1 MVKIDIEY
9 DYIIVGAGSAG
20 CVLANRLTSNS
31 KNTVLLLEA
40 GGEDKSLTLKM
51 PAAVLSNLKSTK
63 HNWAFKGEPEPELNG
78 RQLQHDRGKTLG
90 GSSSINGMVYI
101 RGNTLDYEGWR
112 QMGCDG
118 WGYADVLP
126 YFKKMECY
134 SGGGDDFRGGSG
146 PLKVHRSIPKD
157 PLSLA
162 FINAGK
168 EAGYKETDDI
178 SGFCQEG
185 FGIFDRTVFNGERW
199 SASKGYL
206 DPIRNRKNL
215 TIFFS
220 DIVNF
225 TDLSDSLEAEKLAL
239 ILNNYLSEMS
249 LIAINSN
256 ATIDKFIGDAILSF
270 HGAPETL
277 GDENDAINCISM
289 ALEMKERVKELQSF
303 WIRQGVKGGLKVR
316 YGISSGF
323 ANVGDFGS
331 SVMSDYTAIGSSVN
345 LASRLQSIAPENE
358 IIISDT
364 TYNLVKNQIKCEE
377 YEEITPKG
385 FVRPVKTY
393 KVIDFKNKKQVK
405 NKDLLEYYNQ
415 VVKMRDEDEY
425 TLPSTIEKELNI
437 NPFLRSAEEE
447 VRKSAEIYS
456 SQAKLSDIDVLATIR
471 AWKDNF

>member
-1 MVKIDIEY
+1 MKLDKFFDEKTVIDLSFFNFSNAVTAAYFANRNLEVLRVNKNFKKFFPILKTVNNIPFTSILEQLGVGDEYIKNFKQNLEKKGFVIIPKIEIKIGDEIRVYSLLSAFTENKDFPFLNGIQGQFVDRTDEYNLRREKEELLDQKLKDRELIEEKTKRLEN
-9 DYIIVGAGSAG
+9 I
-20 CVLANRLTSNS
+20 ANRLS
-31 KNTVLLLEA
+31 KYLSPQVY
-40 GGEDKSLTLKM
+40 KS
-51 PAAVLSNLKSTK
+51 
-63 HNWAFKGEPEPELNG
+63 
-78 RQLQHDRGKTLG
+78 
-90 GSSSINGMVYI
+90 
-101 RGNTLDYEGWR
+101 
-112 QMGCDG
+112 
-118 WGYADVLP
+118 
-126 YFKKMECY
+126 
-134 SGGGDDFRGGSG
+134 
-146 PLKVHRSIPKD
+146 
-157 PLSLA
+157 
-162 FINAGK
+162 
-168 EAGYKETDDI
+168 
-178 SGFCQEG
+178 
-185 FGIFDRTVFNGERW
+185 IFDEEESGKKTKENYV
-199 SASKGYL
+199 
-206 DPIRNRKNL
+206 RKNL

-364 TYNLVKNQIKCEE
+364 TYNLVKNQINCEE

-393 KVIDFKNKKQVK
+393 KVISFKNKTNIKTKKSYSKKGNHVDIQIFDSSDMK
-405 NKDLLEYYNQ
+405 AA
-415 VVKMRDEDEY
+415 M
-425 TLPSTIEKELNI
+425 KELKKLQEDFSKEI
-437 NPFLRSAEEE
+437 DEE
-447 VRKSAEIYS
+447 
-456 SQAKLSDIDVLATIR
+456 
-471 AWKDNF
+471 

>member
-1 MVKIDIEY
+1 MKLDKFFDEKTVIDLSFFNFSNAVTAAYFANRNLEVLRVNKNFKKFFPILKTVNNIPFTSILEQLGVADEYIKNFKQNLEKNGFVIIPKIEIKIDNEIKVYSLLSAYTENKDFPFLNGIQGQFVDRTDEYNLRREKEELLDQKLKDRELIEEKTKRLEN
-9 DYIIVGAGSAG
+9 I
-20 CVLANRLTSNS
+20 ANRLS
-31 KNTVLLLEA
+31 KYLSPQVY
-40 GGEDKSLTLKM
+40 KS
-51 PAAVLSNLKSTK
+51 
-63 HNWAFKGEPEPELNG
+63 
-78 RQLQHDRGKTLG
+78 
-90 GSSSINGMVYI
+90 
-101 RGNTLDYEGWR
+101 
-112 QMGCDG
+112 
-118 WGYADVLP
+118 
-126 YFKKMECY
+126 
-134 SGGGDDFRGGSG
+134 
-146 PLKVHRSIPKD
+146 
-157 PLSLA
+157 
-162 FINAGK
+162 
-168 EAGYKETDDI
+168 
-178 SGFCQEG
+178 
-185 FGIFDRTVFNGERW
+185 IFDEEESGKKTKENYV
-199 SASKGYL
+199 
-206 DPIRNRKNL
+206 RKNL

-364 TYNLVKNQIKCEE
+364 TYNLVKNQINCEE
-377 YEEITPKG
+377 YKEITPKG

-393 KVIDFKNKKQVK
+393 KVISFKNKSNSKTKKSYSKKGKHVDIQIFDSSDMK
-405 NKDLLEYYNQ
+405 AA
-415 VVKMRDEDEY
+415 M
-425 TLPSTIEKELNI
+425 KELKKLQEDFSKEI
-437 NPFLRSAEEE
+437 DEE
-447 VRKSAEIYS
+447 
-456 SQAKLSDIDVLATIR
+456 
-471 AWKDNF
+471 

>member
-1 MVKIDIEY
+1 MKLDKFFDEKTVIDLSFFNFSNAVTAAYFANRNLEVLRVNKNFKKFFPILKTVNNIPFTSILEQLGVGDEYIKNFQQNLEKNGFVIIPKIEIKIGDEIRVYSLLSAYTENKDFPFLNGIQGQFVDRTDEYNLRREKEELLDQKLKDRELIEEKTKRLEN
-9 DYIIVGAGSAG
+9 I
-20 CVLANRLTSNS
+20 ANRLS
-31 KNTVLLLEA
+31 KYLSPQVY
-40 GGEDKSLTLKM
+40 KS
-51 PAAVLSNLKSTK
+51 
-63 HNWAFKGEPEPELNG
+63 
-78 RQLQHDRGKTLG
+78 
-90 GSSSINGMVYI
+90 
-101 RGNTLDYEGWR
+101 
-112 QMGCDG
+112 
-118 WGYADVLP
+118 
-126 YFKKMECY
+126 
-134 SGGGDDFRGGSG
+134 
-146 PLKVHRSIPKD
+146 
-157 PLSLA
+157 
-162 FINAGK
+162 
-168 EAGYKETDDI
+168 
-178 SGFCQEG
+178 
-185 FGIFDRTVFNGERW
+185 IFDEEESGKKIKESYV
-199 SASKGYL
+199 
-206 DPIRNRKNL
+206 RKNL

-364 TYNLVKNQIKCEE
+364 TYNLVKNQINCEE

-393 KVIDFKNKKQVK
+393 KVIDFKNKKNSKTKKSYSKKGNHVDIQIFDSSDMK
-405 NKDLLEYYNQ
+405 AA
-415 VVKMRDEDEY
+415 M
-425 TLPSTIEKELNI
+425 KELKKLQEDFSKEI
-437 NPFLRSAEEE
+437 DEE
-447 VRKSAEIYS
+447 
-456 SQAKLSDIDVLATIR
+456 
-471 AWKDNF
+471 

>member
-1 MVKIDIEY
+1 MKLDKFFDEKTVIDLSFFNFSNAVTAAYFANRNLEVLRVNKNFKKFFPILKTVNNIPFTSILEQLGVGDEYIKNFQQNLEKNGFVIIPKIEIKIGDEIRVYSLLSAYTENKDFPFLNGIQGQFVDRTDEYNLRREKEELLDQKLKDRELIEEKTKRLEN
-9 DYIIVGAGSAG
+9 I
-20 CVLANRLTSNS
+20 ANRLS
-31 KNTVLLLEA
+31 KYLSPQVY
-40 GGEDKSLTLKM
+40 KS
-51 PAAVLSNLKSTK
+51 
-63 HNWAFKGEPEPELNG
+63 
-78 RQLQHDRGKTLG
+78 
-90 GSSSINGMVYI
+90 
-101 RGNTLDYEGWR
+101 
-112 QMGCDG
+112 
-118 WGYADVLP
+118 
-126 YFKKMECY
+126 
-134 SGGGDDFRGGSG
+134 
-146 PLKVHRSIPKD
+146 
-157 PLSLA
+157 
-162 FINAGK
+162 
-168 EAGYKETDDI
+168 
-178 SGFCQEG
+178 
-185 FGIFDRTVFNGERW
+185 IFDEEESGKKTKENYV
-199 SASKGYL
+199 
-206 DPIRNRKNL
+206 RKNL

-277 GDENDAINCISM
+277 GDENDAINCINM

-364 TYNLVKNQIKCEE
+364 TYNLVKNQINCEE

-393 KVIDFKNKKQVK
+393 KVISFKNKTNIKTKKSYSKKGNHVDIQIFDSSDMK
-405 NKDLLEYYNQ
+405 AA
-415 VVKMRDEDEY
+415 M
-425 TLPSTIEKELNI
+425 KELKKLQEDFSKEI
-437 NPFLRSAEEE
+437 DEE
-447 VRKSAEIYS
+447 
-456 SQAKLSDIDVLATIR
+456 
-471 AWKDNF
+471 

>member
-1 MVKIDIEY
+1 MKLDKFFDEKTVIDLSFFNFSNAVTAAYFANRNLEVLRVNKNFKKFFPILKTVNNIPFTSILEQLGVGDEYIKNFKQNLEKNGFVIIPKIEIKIGDEIKVYSLLSAYTENKDFPFLNGIQGQFVDRTDEYNLRREKEELLDQKLKDRELIEEKTKRLEN
-9 DYIIVGAGSAG
+9 I
-20 CVLANRLTSNS
+20 ANRLS
-31 KNTVLLLEA
+31 KYLSPQVY
-40 GGEDKSLTLKM
+40 KS
-51 PAAVLSNLKSTK
+51 
-63 HNWAFKGEPEPELNG
+63 
-78 RQLQHDRGKTLG
+78 
-90 GSSSINGMVYI
+90 
-101 RGNTLDYEGWR
+101 
-112 QMGCDG
+112 
-118 WGYADVLP
+118 
-126 YFKKMECY
+126 
-134 SGGGDDFRGGSG
+134 
-146 PLKVHRSIPKD
+146 
-157 PLSLA
+157 
-162 FINAGK
+162 
-168 EAGYKETDDI
+168 
-178 SGFCQEG
+178 
-185 FGIFDRTVFNGERW
+185 IFDEEESGKKTKENYV
-199 SASKGYL
+199 
-206 DPIRNRKNL
+206 RKNL

-303 WIRQGVKGGLKVR
+303 WIRQGVKGALKVR

-364 TYNLVKNQIKCEE
+364 TYNLVKNQINCEE

-393 KVIDFKNKKQVK
+393 KVIDFKNKKNSKTKKSYSKKGNHVDIQIFDSSDMK
-405 NKDLLEYYNQ
+405 AA
-415 VVKMRDEDEY
+415 M
-425 TLPSTIEKELNI
+425 KELKKLQEDFSKEI
-437 NPFLRSAEEE
+437 DEE
-447 VRKSAEIYS
+447 
-456 SQAKLSDIDVLATIR
+456 
-471 AWKDNF
+471 

>member
-1 MVKIDIEY
+1 MKLDKFFDEKTVIDLSFFNFSNAVTAAYFANRNLEVLRVNKNFKKFFPILKTVNNIPFSSILEQLGVGDEYIKNFQQNLEKNGFVIIPKIEIKIGDEIKVYSLLSAYTENKDFPFLNGIQGQFVDRTDEYNLRREKEELLDQKLKDRELIEEKTKRLEN
-9 DYIIVGAGSAG
+9 I
-20 CVLANRLTSNS
+20 ANRLS
-31 KNTVLLLEA
+31 KYLSPQVY
-40 GGEDKSLTLKM
+40 KS
-51 PAAVLSNLKSTK
+51 
-63 HNWAFKGEPEPELNG
+63 
-78 RQLQHDRGKTLG
+78 
-90 GSSSINGMVYI
+90 
-101 RGNTLDYEGWR
+101 
-112 QMGCDG
+112 
-118 WGYADVLP
+118 
-126 YFKKMECY
+126 
-134 SGGGDDFRGGSG
+134 
-146 PLKVHRSIPKD
+146 
-157 PLSLA
+157 
-162 FINAGK
+162 
-168 EAGYKETDDI
+168 
-178 SGFCQEG
+178 
-185 FGIFDRTVFNGERW
+185 IFDEEESGKKTKENYV
-199 SASKGYL
+199 
-206 DPIRNRKNL
+206 RKNL

-289 ALEMKERVKELQSF
+289 ALEMKERVDELQSF
-303 WIRQGVKGGLKVR
+303 WIRQGVKDGLKVR

-364 TYNLVKNQIKCEE
+364 TYNLVKNQINCEE

-393 KVIDFKNKKQVK
+393 KVISFKNKTNIKTKKSYSKKGNHVDIQIFDSSDMK
-405 NKDLLEYYNQ
+405 AA
-415 VVKMRDEDEY
+415 
-425 TLPSTIEKELNI
+425 IKELKKLQEDFSKENG
-437 NPFLRSAEEE
+437 EE
-447 VRKSAEIYS
+447 
-456 SQAKLSDIDVLATIR
+456 
-471 AWKDNF
+471 

>member
-1 MVKIDIEY
+1 MNLDKFFDEKTVIDLSFFNFSNAVTAAYFANRNLEVLRVNKNFKKFFPILKTVNNIPFTSILEQLGVEDEYIKNFQQNLEKNGFVIIPKIEIKIGDEIKVYSLLSAYTENKDFRYLNGIQGQFVDRTDEYNLRREKEELLDQKLRDRELIEEKTKRLEN
-9 DYIIVGAGSAG
+9 I
-20 CVLANRLTSNS
+20 ANRLS
-31 KNTVLLLEA
+31 KYLSPQVY
-40 GGEDKSLTLKM
+40 KS
-51 PAAVLSNLKSTK
+51 
-63 HNWAFKGEPEPELNG
+63 
-78 RQLQHDRGKTLG
+78 
-90 GSSSINGMVYI
+90 
-101 RGNTLDYEGWR
+101 
-112 QMGCDG
+112 
-118 WGYADVLP
+118 
-126 YFKKMECY
+126 
-134 SGGGDDFRGGSG
+134 
-146 PLKVHRSIPKD
+146 
-157 PLSLA
+157 
-162 FINAGK
+162 
-168 EAGYKETDDI
+168 
-178 SGFCQEG
+178 
-185 FGIFDRTVFNGERW
+185 IFDEEESGKKTKENYV
-199 SASKGYL
+199 
-206 DPIRNRKNL
+206 RKNL

-289 ALEMKERVKELQSF
+289 ALEMKERVKDLQSF

-345 LASRLQSIAPENE
+345 LASRLQTIAPENE

-364 TYNLVKNQIKCEE
+364 TYNLVKNQINCEE

-393 KVIDFKNKKQVK
+393 KVIDFKNKKDSKTKKSYSKKGNHVDIQIFDSSDMK
-405 NKDLLEYYNQ
+405 AA
-415 VVKMRDEDEY
+415 M
-425 TLPSTIEKELNI
+425 KELKKLQEDFSKEI
-437 NPFLRSAEEE
+437 DEE
-447 VRKSAEIYS
+447 
-456 SQAKLSDIDVLATIR
+456 
-471 AWKDNF
+471 

>member
-1 MVKIDIEY
+1 MKLDKFFDEKTVIDLSFFNFSNAVTAAYFANRNLEVLRVNKNFKKFFPILKTVNNIPFTSILEQLGVGDEYIKNFQQNLEKNGFVIIPKIEIKIGDEIRVYSLLSAYTENKDFPFLNGIQGQFVDRTDEYNLRREKEELLDQKLKDRELIEEKTKRLEN
-9 DYIIVGAGSAG
+9 I
-20 CVLANRLTSNS
+20 ANRLS
-31 KNTVLLLEA
+31 KYLSPQVY
-40 GGEDKSLTLKM
+40 KS
-51 PAAVLSNLKSTK
+51 
-63 HNWAFKGEPEPELNG
+63 
-78 RQLQHDRGKTLG
+78 
-90 GSSSINGMVYI
+90 
-101 RGNTLDYEGWR
+101 
-112 QMGCDG
+112 
-118 WGYADVLP
+118 
-126 YFKKMECY
+126 
-134 SGGGDDFRGGSG
+134 
-146 PLKVHRSIPKD
+146 
-157 PLSLA
+157 
-162 FINAGK
+162 
-168 EAGYKETDDI
+168 
-178 SGFCQEG
+178 
-185 FGIFDRTVFNGERW
+185 IFDEEESGKKTKENYV
-199 SASKGYL
+199 
-206 DPIRNRKNL
+206 RKNL

-303 WIRQGVKGGLKVR
+303 WIRQGVKDGLKVR

-364 TYNLVKNQIKCEE
+364 TYNLVKNQINCEE

-393 KVIDFKNKKQVK
+393 KVIDFKNKKNSKTKKSYSKKGNHVDIQIFDSSDMK
-405 NKDLLEYYNQ
+405 AA
-415 VVKMRDEDEY
+415 M
-425 TLPSTIEKELNI
+425 KELKKLQEDFSKEI
-437 NPFLRSAEEE
+437 DEE
-447 VRKSAEIYS
+447 
-456 SQAKLSDIDVLATIR
+456 
-471 AWKDNF
+471 

>member
-1 MVKIDIEY
+1 MKLDKFFDEKTVIDLSFFNFSNAVTAAYFANRNLEVLRVNKNFKKFFPILKTVNNIPFTSILEQLGVCDEYIKNFQQNLEKNGFVIIPKIEIKIGDEIRVYSLLSAYTENKDFPFLNGIQGQFVDRTDEYNLRREKEELLDQKLKDRELIEEKTKRLEN
-9 DYIIVGAGSAG
+9 I
-20 CVLANRLTSNS
+20 ANRLS
-31 KNTVLLLEA
+31 KYLSPQVY
-40 GGEDKSLTLKM
+40 KS
-51 PAAVLSNLKSTK
+51 
-63 HNWAFKGEPEPELNG
+63 
-78 RQLQHDRGKTLG
+78 
-90 GSSSINGMVYI
+90 
-101 RGNTLDYEGWR
+101 
-112 QMGCDG
+112 
-118 WGYADVLP
+118 
-126 YFKKMECY
+126 
-134 SGGGDDFRGGSG
+134 
-146 PLKVHRSIPKD
+146 
-157 PLSLA
+157 
-162 FINAGK
+162 
-168 EAGYKETDDI
+168 
-178 SGFCQEG
+178 
-185 FGIFDRTVFNGERW
+185 IFDEEESGKKIKDSYV
-199 SASKGYL
+199 
-206 DPIRNRKNL
+206 RKNL

-225 TDLSDSLEAEKLAL
+225 TDLSDSLEAEKLGL

-364 TYNLVKNQIKCEE
+364 TYNLVKNQINCEE

-393 KVIDFKNKKQVK
+393 KVISFKNKTNIKTKKSYSKKGNHVDIQIFDSSDMK
-405 NKDLLEYYNQ
+405 AA
-415 VVKMRDEDEY
+415 
-425 TLPSTIEKELNI
+425 IKELKKLQEDFSKENG
-437 NPFLRSAEEE
+437 EE
-447 VRKSAEIYS
+447 
-456 SQAKLSDIDVLATIR
+456 
-471 AWKDNF
+471 

>member
-1 MVKIDIEY
+1 MKLDKFFDEKTVIDLSFFNFSNAVTAAYFANRNLEVLRVNKNFKKFFPILKTVNNIPFTSILEQLGVGDEYIKNFQQNLEKNGFVIIPKIEIKIGDEIKVYSLLSAYTENKDFPFLNGIQGQFVDRTDEYNLRREKEELLDQKLKDRELIEEKTKRLEN
-9 DYIIVGAGSAG
+9 I
-20 CVLANRLTSNS
+20 ANRLS
-31 KNTVLLLEA
+31 KYLSPQVY
-40 GGEDKSLTLKM
+40 KS
-51 PAAVLSNLKSTK
+51 
-63 HNWAFKGEPEPELNG
+63 
-78 RQLQHDRGKTLG
+78 
-90 GSSSINGMVYI
+90 
-101 RGNTLDYEGWR
+101 
-112 QMGCDG
+112 
-118 WGYADVLP
+118 
-126 YFKKMECY
+126 
-134 SGGGDDFRGGSG
+134 
-146 PLKVHRSIPKD
+146 
-157 PLSLA
+157 
-162 FINAGK
+162 
-168 EAGYKETDDI
+168 
-178 SGFCQEG
+178 
-185 FGIFDRTVFNGERW
+185 IFDEEESGKKNKRKLCKKKFN
-199 SASKGYL
+199 
-206 DPIRNRKNL
+206 N
-215 TIFFS
+215 FFS

-364 TYNLVKNQIKCEE
+364 TYNLVKNQINCEE

-393 KVIDFKNKKQVK
+393 KVIDFKNKKNSKTKKSYSKKGNHVDIQIFDSSDMK
-405 NKDLLEYYNQ
+405 AA
-415 VVKMRDEDEY
+415 M
-425 TLPSTIEKELNI
+425 KELKKLQEDFSKEI
-437 NPFLRSAEEE
+437 DEE
-447 VRKSAEIYS
+447 
-456 SQAKLSDIDVLATIR
+456 
-471 AWKDNF
+471 

>member
-1 MVKIDIEY
+1 MKLDKFFDEKTVIDLSFFNFSNAVTAAYFANRNLEVLRVNKNFKKFFPILKTVNNIPFTSILEQLGVADEYIKNFQQNLEKSGFVIIPKIEIKIGDEIRVYSLLSAYTENKDFPFLNGIQGQFVDRTDEYNLRREKEELLDQKLKDRELIEEKTKRLEN
-9 DYIIVGAGSAG
+9 I
-20 CVLANRLTSNS
+20 ANRLS
-31 KNTVLLLEA
+31 KYLSPQVY
-40 GGEDKSLTLKM
+40 KSIFDEEE
-51 PAAVLSNLKSTK
+51 S
-63 HNWAFKGEPEPELNG
+63 
-78 RQLQHDRGKTLG
+78 GKKT
-90 GSSSINGMVYI
+90 
-101 RGNTLDYEGWR
+101 
-112 QMGCDG
+112 
-118 WGYADVLP
+118 
-126 YFKKMECY
+126 
-134 SGGGDDFRGGSG
+134 
-146 PLKVHRSIPKD
+146 
-157 PLSLA
+157 
-162 FINAGK
+162 K
-168 EAGYKETDDI
+168 EAY
-178 SGFCQEG
+178 
-185 FGIFDRTVFNGERW
+185 V
-199 SASKGYL
+199 
-206 DPIRNRKNL
+206 RKNL

-364 TYNLVKNQIKCEE
+364 TYNLVKNQINCEE

-393 KVIDFKNKKQVK
+393 KVIDFKNKKNSKTKKSYSKKGNHVDIQIFDSSDMK
-405 NKDLLEYYNQ
+405 AA
-415 VVKMRDEDEY
+415 M
-425 TLPSTIEKELNI
+425 KELKKLQEDFSKEI
-437 NPFLRSAEEE
+437 DEE
-447 VRKSAEIYS
+447 
-456 SQAKLSDIDVLATIR
+456 
-471 AWKDNF
+471 

>member
-1 MVKIDIEY
+1 MKLDKFFDEKTVIDLSFFNFSNAVTAAYFANRNLEVLRVNKNFKKFFPILKTVNNIPFTSILEQLGVGDEYIKNFQQNLEKNGFVIIPKIEIKIGDEIKVYSLLSAYTENKDFPFLNGIQGQFVDRTDEYNLRREKEELLDQKLKDRELIEEKTKRLEN
-9 DYIIVGAGSAG
+9 I
-20 CVLANRLTSNS
+20 ANRLS
-31 KNTVLLLEA
+31 KYLSPQVY
-40 GGEDKSLTLKM
+40 KS
-51 PAAVLSNLKSTK
+51 
-63 HNWAFKGEPEPELNG
+63 
-78 RQLQHDRGKTLG
+78 
-90 GSSSINGMVYI
+90 
-101 RGNTLDYEGWR
+101 
-112 QMGCDG
+112 
-118 WGYADVLP
+118 
-126 YFKKMECY
+126 
-134 SGGGDDFRGGSG
+134 
-146 PLKVHRSIPKD
+146 
-157 PLSLA
+157 
-162 FINAGK
+162 
-168 EAGYKETDDI
+168 
-178 SGFCQEG
+178 
-185 FGIFDRTVFNGERW
+185 IFDEEESGKKIKESYV
-199 SASKGYL
+199 
-206 DPIRNRKNL
+206 RKNL

-303 WIRQGVKGGLKVR
+303 WIRQGVKDGLKVR

-364 TYNLVKNQIKCEE
+364 TYNLVKNQINCEE

-393 KVIDFKNKKQVK
+393 KVIDFKNKKNSKTKKSYSKKGNHVDIQIFDSSDMK
-405 NKDLLEYYNQ
+405 AA
-415 VVKMRDEDEY
+415 M
-425 TLPSTIEKELNI
+425 KELKKLQEDFSKEI
-437 NPFLRSAEEE
+437 DEE
-447 VRKSAEIYS
+447 
-456 SQAKLSDIDVLATIR
+456 
-471 AWKDNF
+471 

>member
-1 MVKIDIEY
+1 MKLDKFFDEKTVIDLSFFNFSNAVTAAYFANRNLEVLRVNKNFKKFFPILKTVNNIPFTSILEQLGVGDEYIKNFQQNLEKNGFVIIPKIEIKIGDEIKVYSLLSAYTENKDFPFLNGIQGQFVDRTDEYNLRREKEELLDQKLKDRELIEEKTKRLEN
-9 DYIIVGAGSAG
+9 I
-20 CVLANRLTSNS
+20 ANRLS
-31 KNTVLLLEA
+31 KYLSPQVY
-40 GGEDKSLTLKM
+40 KS
-51 PAAVLSNLKSTK
+51 
-63 HNWAFKGEPEPELNG
+63 
-78 RQLQHDRGKTLG
+78 
-90 GSSSINGMVYI
+90 
-101 RGNTLDYEGWR
+101 
-112 QMGCDG
+112 
-118 WGYADVLP
+118 
-126 YFKKMECY
+126 
-134 SGGGDDFRGGSG
+134 
-146 PLKVHRSIPKD
+146 
-157 PLSLA
+157 
-162 FINAGK
+162 
-168 EAGYKETDDI
+168 
-178 SGFCQEG
+178 
-185 FGIFDRTVFNGERW
+185 IFDEEESGKKTKENYV
-199 SASKGYL
+199 
-206 DPIRNRKNL
+206 RKNL

-289 ALEMKERVKELQSF
+289 ALEMKERVDELQSF
-303 WIRQGVKGGLKVR
+303 WIRQGVKDGLKVR

-364 TYNLVKNQIKCEE
+364 TYNLVKNQINCEE

-393 KVIDFKNKKQVK
+393 KVISFKNKKNSKTKKSYSKKGNHVDIQIFDSSDMK
-405 NKDLLEYYNQ
+405 AA
-415 VVKMRDEDEY
+415 
-425 TLPSTIEKELNI
+425 IKELKKLQEDFSKENG
-437 NPFLRSAEEE
+437 EE
-447 VRKSAEIYS
+447 
-456 SQAKLSDIDVLATIR
+456 
-471 AWKDNF
+471 

>member
-1 MVKIDIEY
+1 MKLDKFFDKKTVIDLSFFNFSNAVTAAYFANRNLEVLRVNKNFKKFFPILKTVNNIPFTSILEQLGVADEYIKNFKQNLEKNGFIIIPKIEIKIGNEIKVYSLLSAYTENKDFPFLNGIQGQFVDRTDEYNLRREKEELLDQKLKDRELIEEKTKRLEN
-9 DYIIVGAGSAG
+9 I
-20 CVLANRLTSNS
+20 ANRLS
-31 KNTVLLLEA
+31 KYLSPQVY
-40 GGEDKSLTLKM
+40 KS
-51 PAAVLSNLKSTK
+51 
-63 HNWAFKGEPEPELNG
+63 
-78 RQLQHDRGKTLG
+78 
-90 GSSSINGMVYI
+90 
-101 RGNTLDYEGWR
+101 
-112 QMGCDG
+112 
-118 WGYADVLP
+118 
-126 YFKKMECY
+126 
-134 SGGGDDFRGGSG
+134 
-146 PLKVHRSIPKD
+146 
-157 PLSLA
+157 
-162 FINAGK
+162 
-168 EAGYKETDDI
+168 
-178 SGFCQEG
+178 
-185 FGIFDRTVFNGERW
+185 IFDEEESGKKTKENYV
-199 SASKGYL
+199 
-206 DPIRNRKNL
+206 RKNL

-289 ALEMKERVKELQSF
+289 ALEMKERVDELQSF
-303 WIRQGVKGGLKVR
+303 WIRQGVKDGLKVR

-364 TYNLVKNQIKCEE
+364 TYNLVKNQINCEE

-393 KVIDFKNKKQVK
+393 KVISFKNKTNIKTKRSYSKKGNHVDIQIFDSSDMK
-405 NKDLLEYYNQ
+405 AA
-415 VVKMRDEDEY
+415 
-425 TLPSTIEKELNI
+425 IKELKKLQEDFSKEI
-437 NPFLRSAEEE
+437 DEE
-447 VRKSAEIYS
+447 
-456 SQAKLSDIDVLATIR
+456 
-471 AWKDNF
+471 

>member
-1 MVKIDIEY
+1 MKLDKFFDEKTVIDLSFFNFSNAVTAAYFANRNLEVLRVNKNFKKFFPILKTVNNIPFTSILEQLGVGDEYIKNFKQNLEKNGFVIIPKIEIKIGDEIRVYSLLSAYTENKDFPFLNGIQGQFVDRTDEYNLRREKEELLDQKLKDRELIEEKTKRLEN
-9 DYIIVGAGSAG
+9 I
-20 CVLANRLTSNS
+20 ANRLS
-31 KNTVLLLEA
+31 KYLSPQVY
-40 GGEDKSLTLKM
+40 KS
-51 PAAVLSNLKSTK
+51 
-63 HNWAFKGEPEPELNG
+63 
-78 RQLQHDRGKTLG
+78 
-90 GSSSINGMVYI
+90 
-101 RGNTLDYEGWR
+101 
-112 QMGCDG
+112 
-118 WGYADVLP
+118 
-126 YFKKMECY
+126 
-134 SGGGDDFRGGSG
+134 
-146 PLKVHRSIPKD
+146 
-157 PLSLA
+157 
-162 FINAGK
+162 
-168 EAGYKETDDI
+168 
-178 SGFCQEG
+178 
-185 FGIFDRTVFNGERW
+185 IFDEEESGKKTKENYV
-199 SASKGYL
+199 
-206 DPIRNRKNL
+206 RKNL

-364 TYNLVKNQIKCEE
+364 TYNLVKNQINCEE

-393 KVIDFKNKKQVK
+393 KVIDFKNKKNSKTKKSYSKKGNHVDIQIFDSSDMK
-405 NKDLLEYYNQ
+405 AA
-415 VVKMRDEDEY
+415 M
-425 TLPSTIEKELNI
+425 KELKKLQEDFSKEI
-437 NPFLRSAEEE
+437 DEE
-447 VRKSAEIYS
+447 
-456 SQAKLSDIDVLATIR
+456 
-471 AWKDNF
+471 

>member
-1 MVKIDIEY
+1 MKLDKFFDEKTVIDLSFFNFSNAVTAAYFANRNLEVLRVNKNFKKFFPILKTVNNIPFSSILEQLGVGDEYIKNFQQNLEKNGFVIIPKIEIKIGDEIRVYSLLSAYTENKDFPFLNGIQGQFVDRTDEYNLRREKEELLDQKLKDRELIEEKTKRLEN
-9 DYIIVGAGSAG
+9 I
-20 CVLANRLTSNS
+20 ANRLS
-31 KNTVLLLEA
+31 KYLSPQVY
-40 GGEDKSLTLKM
+40 KS
-51 PAAVLSNLKSTK
+51 
-63 HNWAFKGEPEPELNG
+63 
-78 RQLQHDRGKTLG
+78 
-90 GSSSINGMVYI
+90 
-101 RGNTLDYEGWR
+101 
-112 QMGCDG
+112 
-118 WGYADVLP
+118 
-126 YFKKMECY
+126 
-134 SGGGDDFRGGSG
+134 
-146 PLKVHRSIPKD
+146 
-157 PLSLA
+157 
-162 FINAGK
+162 
-168 EAGYKETDDI
+168 
-178 SGFCQEG
+178 
-185 FGIFDRTVFNGERW
+185 IFDEEESGKK
-199 SASKGYL
+199 SKENYV
-206 DPIRNRKNL
+206 RKNL

-364 TYNLVKNQIKCEE
+364 TYNLVKNQINCQE

-385 FVRPVKTY
+385 FIRPVKTY
-393 KVIDFKNKKQVK
+393 KVISFKNKNNIKTKKSYSKKGNHVDIQIFDSSDMK
-405 NKDLLEYYNQ
+405 AA
-415 VVKMRDEDEY
+415 
-425 TLPSTIEKELNI
+425 IKELKKLQEDFSKENG
-437 NPFLRSAEEE
+437 EE
-447 VRKSAEIYS
+447 
-456 SQAKLSDIDVLATIR
+456 
-471 AWKDNF
+471 